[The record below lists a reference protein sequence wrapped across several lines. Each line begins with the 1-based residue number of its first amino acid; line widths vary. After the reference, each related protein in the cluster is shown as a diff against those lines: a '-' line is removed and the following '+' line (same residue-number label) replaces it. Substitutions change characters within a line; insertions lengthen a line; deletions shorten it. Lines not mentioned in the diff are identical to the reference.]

1 LFWVGGTQPR
11 VILAVVDVFG
21 GGSGGGEGAGGMGL
35 GVVAEPVPLVVSLVV
50 SVVVVDV
57 LELAL
62 VLAVAA
68 ADAAPPPLSSPQPA
82 RAIAKLPVKDAITTR
97 QLRANPRLDE
107 ACIFPTPDES
117 LQHRPGSGRSY
128 VSRVHER
135 AAVGTACLTHEA
147 V

>member
-1 LFWVGGTQPR
+1 

-21 GGSGGGEGAGGMGL
+21 GGGGGEGLGEMGL
-35 GVVAEPVPLVVSLVV
+35 GVVAEPLPFVVSLVV
-50 SVVVVDV
+50 VVVVDV

-68 ADAAPPPLSSPQPA
+68 ADAAAPPLSSPQPA
-82 RAIAKLPVKDAITTR
+82 SAIAKLPVKDVITTR

-107 ACIFPTPDES
+107 ASIFPTPDES

-128 VSRVHER
+128 GSRVHER

-147 V
+147 VRFAPATPLS